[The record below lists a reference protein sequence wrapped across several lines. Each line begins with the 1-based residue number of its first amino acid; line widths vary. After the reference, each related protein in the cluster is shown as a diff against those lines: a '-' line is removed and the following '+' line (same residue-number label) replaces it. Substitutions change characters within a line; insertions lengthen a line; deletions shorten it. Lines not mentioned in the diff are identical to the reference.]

1 MGQRAIT
8 FKLPIFALMKIAIL
22 LATYNGKR
30 YLRDQIESLYRQTLR
45 GWTLYVADDGSD
57 DGTAELLA
65 EYARSKN
72 NFVLLP
78 AEGARLGAKDNFLRL
93 LREVEADYFFF
104 CDQDDV
110 WCEDKM
116 EVEMERM
123 RSEERS
129 EESGGTP
136 IVVFSDLYVTDER
149 MNVIAESFHNYAGI
163 CPQLLTTFNE
173 AGGVNHVTG
182 CTMLFN
188 RAAKDCLQWPA
199 SDAAMH
205 DAWVSLCVLKAGGRL
220 AYVRQPLVYY
230 RQHSS
235 NTLGATKFRAL
246 TMGTRLKNMGAT
258 MQQLRERYRML
269 RALNYG
275 PWIKFVYYRMLYK
288 YKRWRLRVES

>member
-1 MGQRAIT
+1 
-8 FKLPIFALMKIAIL
+8 MKTAIL
-22 LATYNGKR
+22 LATYNGKK
-30 YLRDQIESLYRQTLR
+30 YLRDQIESLYRQTLK
-45 GWTLYVADDGSD
+45 GWTLYAADDGSD
-57 DGTAELLA
+57 DGTAELLD
-65 EYARSKN
+65 EYARSKD

-78 AEGARLGAKDNFLRL
+78 RGDTKMARLGAKDNFLRL
-93 LREVEADYFFF
+93 LKEVEADYFFF

-110 WCEDKM
+110 WREDKM

-123 RSEERS
+123 LSEES
-129 EESGGTP
+129 IEESGGRP
-136 IVVFSDLYVTDER
+136 VVVFSDLYVTDKR

-188 RAAKDCLQWPA
+188 RAAKDCVQWSA

-220 AYVRQPLVYY
+220 AYVQKPLVYY

-235 NTLGATKFRAL
+235 NTLGATNFGAL
-246 TMGTRLKNMGAT
+246 TMATRLKNMDAT
-258 MQQLRERYRML
+258 LQQLRERYRML

-275 PWIKFVYYRMLYK
+275 SWMKFVFYRLLYKFKRML
-288 YKRWRLRVES
+288 LRVKI